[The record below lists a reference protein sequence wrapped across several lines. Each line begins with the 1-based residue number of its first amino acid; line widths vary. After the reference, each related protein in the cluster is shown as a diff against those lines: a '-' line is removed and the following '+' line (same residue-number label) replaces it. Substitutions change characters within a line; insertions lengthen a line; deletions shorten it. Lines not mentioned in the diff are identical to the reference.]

1 MGRAFEYRKAAKE
14 KRWGAMSR
22 IFPKLGAKITIAAKM
37 GGDNPETN
45 AALKVAIANAKAA
58 NVPKNVI
65 LSAIKR
71 ASSKEAGELKE
82 IHYECKCSYGVLMY
96 IECAS
101 DNINRTVAE
110 VKNVA
115 NKNGG
120 SIIPSGSLEFIFQK
134 KAVIVINDMPKEQK
148 EELEL
153 ELIDYGLEDI
163 KEEDG
168 YLTIYADYKYFGE
181 LCEYLSQK
189 NIQTKEASLRR
200 IADNNIELNEEQFDE
215 MMKLV
220 DKLEELDDVV
230 QVNYNFD

>member
-65 LSAIKR
+65 QSAIKR

-110 VKNVA
+110 VKNIA

-120 SIIPSGSLEFIFQK
+120 SIIPSGSLEFIFEK
-134 KAVIVINDMPKEQK
+134 KAVITIEDMSEEKK

-153 ELIDYGLEDI
+153 ELIDYGLDDI
-163 KEEDG
+163 KDENG
-168 YLTIYADYKYFGE
+168 YLTIYADYKFFGDI
-181 LCEYLSQK
+181 CEYLSNK
-189 NIQTKEASLRR
+189 NIPTTEASLRR
-200 IADNNIELNEEQFDE
+200 IANSLVDLNEDQFNE
-215 MMKLV
+215 MMELV

>member
-65 LSAIKR
+65 QSAIKR

-82 IHYECKCSYGVLMY
+82 IHYECKCPYGVLMY

-101 DNINRTVAE
+101 DNLNRTVAE

-120 SIIPSGSLEFIFQK
+120 NIIPSGSLEFIFQK
-134 KAVIVINDMPKEQK
+134 KAVIVINDMQEEQK

-163 KEEDG
+163 KEEND

-189 NIQTKEASLRR
+189 NILTKEASLRR
-200 IADNNIELNEEQFDE
+200 IADNNVELNEEQFDE

-230 QVNYNFD
+230 QVSYNFD

>member
-45 AALKVAIANAKAA
+45 ATLKVAIANAKAA

-65 LSAIKR
+65 QSAIKR

-82 IHYECKCSYGVLMY
+82 IHYECKCPYGVLMY

-101 DNINRTVAE
+101 DNLNRTVAE

-120 SIIPSGSLEFIFQK
+120 NIIPSGSLEFIFQK
-134 KAVIVINDMPKEQK
+134 KAVIVINDMQEEQK

-163 KEEDG
+163 KEEND

-189 NIQTKEASLRR
+189 NILTKEASLRR
-200 IADNNIELNEEQFDE
+200 IADNNVELNEEQFDE

-230 QVNYNFD
+230 QVSYNFD